1 MKLEAFEYNLRHK
14 TVPFAQSIVV
24 GSGNHSPTILTY
36 DKNGVER
43 ISRLNELFSYENKDI
58 LFKILERYLSDVEAV
73 AYVLICES
81 YMKKVSKERYEN
93 STAEEIERIH
103 NNMDDSKECLTI
115 TWEYKHEINRGGIIS
130 SPILKDNG
138 STQIDYENILDSYDD
153 EVGSKG
159 RATNLI

>member
-14 TVPFAQSIVV
+14 TVPFAQNIVLR
-24 GSGNHSPTILTY
+24 SGYHSPTVLTY
-36 DKNGVER
+36 DKNGVEK
-43 ISRLNELFSYENKDI
+43 ISRLNELFSYENKDV
-58 LFKILERYLSDVEAV
+58 LFKILARYLNDVEAV

-81 YMKKVSKERYEN
+81 YMKKVSKEKYEN

-103 NNMDDSKECLTI
+103 NNIDDSKECLTI
-115 TWEYKHEINRGGIIS
+115 TWEYKHEINKGGIIS

-138 STQIDYENILDSYDD
+138 SVQIDYENILDSYDD